1 MAREKCP
8 QSLNEI
14 RRIGVT
20 FDVLCWHTPVQN
32 ECTSKRPSINEKKNP
47 RREKEKARREVKR
60 TQAFNFLD
68 PSKTLSAMPMD
79 FRKRV
84 RRGKFCLIQ
93 ASGAPPD

>member
-47 RREKEKARREVKR
+47 RREKEKARREVK
-60 TQAFNFLD
+60 
-68 PSKTLSAMPMD
+68 
-79 FRKRV
+79 
-84 RRGKFCLIQ
+84 
-93 ASGAPPD
+93 